1 MTLPLEEKKKFST
14 EWFTR
19 LRDLIC
25 AEFEIIED
33 GTAS

>member
-1 MTLPLEEKKKFST
+1 MDKAKIQKEAIRKEVEE
-14 EWFTR
+14 
-19 LRDLIC
+19 D